1 MRPNIVGAIVLIVIG
16 TVFLLDNL
24 GLADISLGRLIRT
37 WWPAILIVVGLGML
51 FRPHR
56 KRHDA

>member
-56 KRHDA
+56 KRHDT

>member
-1 MRPNIVGAIVLIVIG
+1 MRRNVVGAVVLIVIG
-16 TVFLLDNL
+16 SVFLLDNL

-37 WWPAILIVVGLGML
+37 WWPAILIVVGISLL

-56 KRHDA
+56 KRDDV

>member
-1 MRPNIVGAIVLIVIG
+1 MRPNIVAAIVLIAIG

-37 WWPAILIVVGLGML
+37 GWPAILIVVGLGML

-56 KRHDA
+56 KRQDD

>member
-1 MRPNIVGAIVLIVIG
+1 MRRNVVGAVVLIVIG
-16 TVFLLDNL
+16 SVFLLDNL

-37 WWPAILIVVGLGML
+37 WWPAILIVVGISLL

-56 KRHDA
+56 TRDVV